1 MTTSEIFRMP
11 IGEPSL
17 TESRDLSERVKK
29 GAKKEDSTFF
39 KKLPGTNWTLFDIRF
54 GEISGQQQI
63 VGVPGKLNLPEGAEV
78 EVDLMEDEMEEER
91 KANAGLGNKRIFGN
105 FGRSNRSRG
114 SRVLVYNRVPKC
126 ASETMLSIIR

>member
-1 MTTSEIFRMP
+1 MTTSEVFKNP
-11 IGEPSL
+11 TSEPL
-17 TESRDLSERVKK
+17 LEESKDLFGRI
-29 GAKKEDSTFF
+29 KKEAEKETSPFF
-39 KKLPGTNWTLFDIRF
+39 QKLPGINWTLFDIRF

-63 VGVPGKLNLPEGAEV
+63 VGVPGKLNLPEGAEA
-78 EVDLMEDEMEEER
+78 EVNLMEHEMEEER
-91 KANAGLGNKRIFGN
+91 KAKAGLGNKRIFGN